1 MKSKEKE
8 KSTFPKDTKF
18 FTKKMLAETPVEQKK
33 SYRVKW
39 TERVAPTIDNWDDF
53 DTLEGAENKFTEIAQ
68 NFYYVDLIEVVKT
81 SKVIKKV
88 YGSHV

>member
-1 MKSKEKE
+1 
-8 KSTFPKDTKF
+8 
-18 FTKKMLAETPVEQKK
+18 MLSEIPVERKE

-39 TERVAPTIDNWDDF
+39 TERVAPTIDNWEDF
-53 DTLEGAENKFTEIAQ
+53 NTLEEAEKKFTEVAQ
-68 NFYYVDLIEVVKT
+68 NFYYVDLIKVVKT